1 MEYIEIYRNQ
11 TIEALFKI
19 KGTRKD
25 VGIWSP
31 SCVQHGFTDTS
42 SFTDARVA
50 IPSVNGPTV
59 AEAIAE
65 FLKDPYNAK
74 VYLDQV
80 PWPYN
85 SACNGIQNQKRSLKS

>member
-1 MEYIEIYRNQ
+1 MW
-11 TIEALFKI
+11 A
-19 KGTRKD
+19 
-25 VGIWSP
+25 P
-31 SCVQHGFTDTS
+31 SCVQHGFTDS
-42 SFTDARVA
+42 KSFTDARLK

-85 SACNGIQNQKRSLKS
+85 TACNGISEKKPSLNS

>member
-1 MEYIEIYRNQ
+1 MYRNQ

-19 KGTRKD
+19 KGSRSD
-25 VGIWSP
+25 VGFWAP
-31 SCVQHGFTDTS
+31 SCVQHGFTDSS
-42 SFTDARVA
+42 SFTDARFA
-50 IPSVNGPTV
+50 IPSANGPTI
-59 AEAIAE
+59 AQAIAE

-85 SACNGIQNQKRSLKS
+85 TACNGINKQSHSLSS

>member
-1 MEYIEIYRNQ
+1 
-11 TIEALFKI
+11 LK
-19 KGTRKD
+19 
-25 VGIWSP
+25 
-31 SCVQHGFTDTS
+31 
-42 SFTDARVA
+42 

-85 SACNGIQNQKRSLKS
+85 TACNGISEKKPSLNS